1 MVAEVAL
8 ETGGARTP
16 ARALAPARAL
26 LVALAW
32 AGAMVFCL
40 RYILLSGFD
49 LGYSDRGDGVIEIA
63 LLEHWRNV
71 FQGTEDWRAPLFF
84 HPWGDGLGYNDGY
97 FLYGVVYSLA
107 RTVFDPFISD
117 TVNAVVFKTIGFFS
131 AFALFRGPLAW
142 SFDRALLAA
151 VLFSIANSLG
161 LQIGH
166 AQLETLALTP
176 LMAILVCRGWQAGA
190 AGRRLAASL
199 WGVAAAV
206 LMAAWLITAYY
217 FAWFSAYFAGF
228 FLLFWLRET
237 GQLNPRAMLGL
248 ARRAAPMLIAPAAVF
263 AVACIPFLMVYLPKV
278 AETGAHPFNDAQ
290 QYLTMIYDPVNSG
303 PGNIFWGWIARGLG
317 AVIKHKYSLGEHES
331 GLPLLQ
337 FALLAV
343 ALRQLLKTPR
353 AASRPLLKALAWTI
367 LVTWALTLQFGPVSP
382 WRLIYWFAPGARG
395 LRTVVRYQI
404 FLTLPVLVLVFA
416 HYADRWAR
424 LRQAQ
429 PWLAAGLATL
439 LLVENVNFESPANLS
454 RTVELAQIRAI
465 PAPPAACKVFSV
477 AKASATEGVY
487 ANPKT
492 NALYPHNV
500 DAMLLSELWR
510 MPTVNGFSTFN
521 PPDWNFADPSRPD
534 YPARVR
540 AYGERHDLHGLCL
553 LDMRQPQPWS
563 LVRP

>member
-1 MVAEVAL
+1 MVADVVL
-8 ETGGARTP
+8 GTQD
-16 ARALAPARAL
+16 ARAGTRVRAPARAL
-26 LVALAW
+26 IVGLVW
-32 AGAMVFCL
+32 AAAMVFCL

-71 FQGTEDWRAPLFF
+71 FQGLEDWRRPLYF
-84 HPWGDGLGYNDGY
+84 HPWGDTLGYNDGY

-131 AFALFRGPLAW
+131 AFVLFRRTLGW

-151 VLFSIANSLG
+151 TLFSISNSLG

-166 AQLETLALTP
+166 AQLETLALAP
-176 LMAILVCRGWQAGA
+176 LMAILVCEGWKAGA
-190 AGRRLAASL
+190 EGRRVAASA

-217 FAWFSAYFAGF
+217 FAWFSAYFSGF
-228 FLLFWLRET
+228 FLLFWARET
-237 GQLNPRAMLGL
+237 GRLNPRALLAVGL
-248 ARRAAPMLIAPAAVF
+248 RALPMLVAPALVF

-278 AETGAHPFNDAQ
+278 AETGAHSFNDAQ

-303 PGNIFWGWIARGLG
+303 WGNIFWGWIAAGLG

-353 AASRPLLKALAWTI
+353 SASRPMLKALAWTI
-367 LVTWALTLQFGPVSP
+367 LVTWLLTIQLGPVSP
-382 WRLIYWFAPGARG
+382 WRLIYWFAPGATG

-416 HYADRWAR
+416 HYADRWAK

-429 PWLAAGLATL
+429 PLLAAGVAAL

-454 RTVELAQIRAI
+454 RSVELAEIKAI
-465 PAPPAACKVFSV
+465 PAPPAACKAFSV
-477 AKASATEGVY
+477 VKASATEGVY
-487 ANPKT
+487 ANAKT

-510 MPTVNGFSTFN
+510 LPTINGFSTFN
-521 PPDWNFADPSRPD
+521 PPDWNFAGPTLAD

-540 AYGERHDLHGLCL
+540 AYGDRHDLKGLCL

-563 LVRP
+563 VVRP

>member
-1 MVAEVAL
+1 MVAEAVL
-8 ETGGARTP
+8 EAGDVRTGVRV
-16 ARALAPARAL
+16 RAPARAL
-26 LVALAW
+26 IVGLVW

-71 FQGTEDWRAPLFF
+71 FHGVEDWRTPLYF
-84 HPWGDGLGYNDGY
+84 HPWRDTLGYNDGY

-117 TVNAVVFKTIGFFS
+117 TVNAIVFKTIGFFS
-131 AFALFRGPLAW
+131 AFVLFRRTLGW

-151 VLFSIANSLG
+151 TLFSISNSLG
-161 LQIGH
+161 LQVGH
-166 AQLETLALTP
+166 AQLETLALAP
-176 LMAILVCRGWQAGA
+176 LMGVLVGEAWRAGA
-190 AGRRLAASL
+190 EGRRVTASL
-199 WGVAAAV
+199 WGVAAAL

-237 GQLNPRAMLGL
+237 GQLNPRAILAL
-248 ARRAAPMLIAPAAVF
+248 ARKALPMLVAPAVVF
-263 AVACIPFLMVYLPKV
+263 ALACIPFLMVYLPKV
-278 AETGAHPFNDAQ
+278 AETGAHSFNDAQ

-303 PGNIFWGWIARGLG
+303 WGNIFWGWIASGLG

-343 ALRQLLKTPR
+343 ALRQLLKAPR
-353 AASRPLLKALAWTI
+353 ADGRPLLKALAWTI
-367 LVTWALTLQFGPVSP
+367 LITWLLTIQLGPVSP
-382 WRLIYWFAPGARG
+382 WRLIYWLAPGATG

-429 PWLAAGLATL
+429 PLLAAGVAAL
-439 LLVENVNFESPANLS
+439 LLLENVTVESPAHLS

-465 PAPPAACKVFSV
+465 PAPPAACKAFSV

-487 ANPKT
+487 ANAKT

-510 MPTVNGFSTFN
+510 LPTLNGFSTFN

-534 YPARVR
+534 YVARVR
-540 AYGERHDLHGLCL
+540 AYGDKHDLHGLCL

-563 LVRP
+563 MVRP